1 MAKLNAKQLEKAH
14 GELQADARDR
24 VVERGL
30 LQFRADADTVKA
42 VLQAAD
48 ERNMPVGALLRQWI
62 QERLFSEHGKQKS
75 PDLVQRVTLLEEA
88 VTDLQQKLGP
98 K

>member
-1 MAKLNAKQLEKAH
+1 MAKLNAKQLESAH
-14 GELQADARDR
+14 TELKADARER

-48 ERNMPVGALLRQWI
+48 ERNMPVGSMLRQWV
-62 QERLFSEHGKQKS
+62 QERLFVEHGKG

-88 VTDLQQKLGP
+88 VTDLQQKLATN
-98 K
+98 